1 MNPKINEILERMKKR
16 PKDSPTGSSEYRTIT
31 GLSID
36 IAGLLVLLAEES
48 EKNAKKIANLTNV
61 LIGLT
66 IVIALLTAVL
76 VFFEFR
82 TENKKID
89 QNNHFKTEQTQ
100 QNKQLNVTK
109 K

>member
-1 MNPKINEILERMKKR
+1 MNPKINEILESMKQRAKAG
-16 PKDSPTGSSEYRTIT
+16 PIGSSEYRTIT

-36 IAGLLVLLAEES
+36 MADLLVLLAEES
-48 EKNAKKIANLTNV
+48 EKNAKKIAKLTNV

-66 IVIALLTAVL
+66 IVIAFLTAVL

-100 QNKQLNVTK
+100 QNKQPNVTK

>member
-1 MNPKINEILERMKKR
+1 MNPKINEILESMKKNQ
-16 PKDSPTGSSEYRTIT
+16 KDGPTGSSEFRTIT
-31 GLSID
+31 GISID
-36 IAGLLVLLAEES
+36 MAALLVLLAEES
-48 EKNAKKIANLTNV
+48 EKNAKKIEKLTNV

-89 QNNHFKTEQTQ
+89 QNYNFK
-100 QNKQLNVTK
+100 K
-109 K
+109 